1 MTVGRREF
9 ITLLGGAATW
19 PLAAR
24 AQQSKMPV
32 IGYLGATSP
41 NLRPAS
47 EQLAVFRQ
55 GLREVGFVEGENVA
69 VEYRWAEGKYD
80 RLPLLAADLVRLQ
93 VAVICANGGTPTS
106 LAAKAAT
113 QSIPIVFLIG
123 TNPVEVGLVASLN
136 RPGGNA
142 TGVTI
147 LNADLMAKRIEAIH
161 EVVPAAGTI
170 ALLVNPAS
178 PPLSATEQSE
188 AQFAARALALR
199 LVVANA
205 SNPSDIESAF
215 SKLSGEGAGGLV
227 ISSDVFLFSRHEQII
242 EGAHRHGIP
251 TLYPYRL
258 YVAAGGLMSYAASEF
273 DAMRQVAIYTGRVL
287 KGEKP
292 ADLPVQQAAKVELV
306 INLKTA
312 RALGLEVPPTLLARA
327 DEVIE

>member
-1 MTVGRREF
+1 MIRRRQF
-9 ITLLGGAATW
+9 ITLLGGAAAAW
-19 PLAAR
+19 PLAAG

-41 NLRPAS
+41 NLKPAS

-55 GLREVGFVEGENVA
+55 VLREVGFAEGENVA

-178 PPLSATEQSE
+178 PTLSATEQSE
-188 AQFAARALALR
+188 AKFAARALALR

-205 SNPSDIESAF
+205 SNPSPDHASRGAF
-215 SKLSGEGAGGLV
+215 LHVRRA
-227 ISSDVFLFSRHEQII
+227 
-242 EGAHRHGIP
+242 
-251 TLYPYRL
+251 
-258 YVAAGGLMSYAASEF
+258 
-273 DAMRQVAIYTGRVL
+273 DACRRSVRRDRCEATRD
-287 KGEKP
+287 
-292 ADLPVQQAAKVELV
+292 A
-306 INLKTA
+306 T
-312 RALGLEVPPTLLARA
+312 RLGLICRVGGSSGHTAPRLMGRTA
-327 DEVIE
+327 